1 MNQGQKANATGN
13 EAENIIS
20 ACVGETTVPARQA
33 LPGPTV
39 HACVGET
46 QVRRVREQQ
55 FPTVHACVGETLQ
68 REYAR
73 AGAPTVHACV
83 GETLQLVDQHTRTT
97 RDCGHVGQNQ
107 AGRLATID
115 PPTLYGGNS
124 PEDAPSVLSS
134 ERFGVDKSGT
144 GAKHPNRAQASA
156 I

>member
-1 MNQGQKANATGN
+1 
-13 EAENIIS
+13 
-20 ACVGETTVPARQA
+20 
-33 LPGPTV
+33 
-39 HACVGET
+39 
-46 QVRRVREQQ
+46 
-55 FPTVHACVGETLQ
+55 
-68 REYAR
+68 
-73 AGAPTVHACV
+73 V